1 MSFRQSGMIIHD
13 FTDLPFDGYPQLIVQ
28 HWRNGGMHMDQIDG
42 FSQCNQR
49 GIFAEMSGDAF
60 DQG

>member
-1 MSFRQSGMIIHD
+1 
-13 FTDLPFDGYPQLIVQ
+13 
-28 HWRNGGMHMDQIDG
+28 MHMDQIDG